1 MKQVDSLSNNHTIKE
16 YDMTHITNISDYK
29 IDTRAVARRL
39 ILAAAIASSL
49 NACGVKMGS
58 GVVLGTTSFLEEVNR
73 GTHTEVLQ
81 ERITGQ
87 DRARLQAKLDE
98 VQ

>member
-1 MKQVDSLSNNHTIKE
+1 MKTLNKQAMLLILSGGICAVSLS
-16 YDMTHITNISDYK
+16 
-29 IDTRAVARRL
+29 
-39 ILAAAIASSL
+39 
-49 NACGVKMGS
+49 ACGVKMGS

-87 DRARLQAKLDE
+87 DRARLQAKLDHE
-98 VQ
+98 VN

>member
-1 MKQVDSLSNNHTIKE
+1 MKTINKQA
-16 YDMTHITNISDYK
+16 ML
-29 IDTRAVARRL
+29 L
-39 ILAAAIASSL
+39 ILARGMTLGLSALGIISL
-49 NACGVKMGS
+49 SACGVKLGS
-58 GVVLGTTSFLEEVNR
+58 GVVIGTTSYLEEVNR

-98 VQ
+98 VN